1 MARKLTAPGPAPVAV
16 PAVHANKGVEAWYRD
31 KLYALIADMH
41 SDLAQKL
48 SLAWATNPPEIGFA
62 NDGLLM
68 VELLA
73 TDASP
78 TKEIA
83 EVLKKWG
90 KKWSRKL
97 DKLSLDISLKF
108 ARKNFTVTDRQL
120 QDAFAKAGFTV
131 KFKPTKRSLE
141 AYQAVAQENVGLIKS
156 IPQQYLK
163 DVQVQVWESVKK
175 GADMQTLAEGLRK
188 TYGITT
194 RRAALIARDQ
204 NNKAK
209 ATIEN
214 TRRQQLG
221 IDTAIWQ
228 HSGGGKE
235 PRPAHVAMSGKPYK
249 LTKGMW
255 DTDEREFVWP
265 GTLIN
270 CRCTSRAVI
279 PGFEDA

>member
-1 MARKLTAPGPAPVAV
+1 MPRNLTAPGPKPVVV
-16 PAVHANKGVEAWYRD
+16 PAVHANLGVEAWYRD
-31 KLYALIADMH
+31 RLYRLIDAM
-41 SDLAQKL
+41 STDLVTEL
-48 SLAWATNPPEIGFA
+48 SVAWALDAPEIGFA
-62 NDGLLM
+62 H
-68 VELLA
+68 
-73 TDASP
+73 DASP
-78 TKEIA
+78 TKIIA
-83 EVLKKWG
+83 DLLDKWG

-97 DKLSLDISLKF
+97 DKLSLDIASKF
-108 ARKNFTVTDRQL
+108 ARKSFSVTDKSL
-120 QDAFAKAGFTV
+120 QAAFAKAGFTV
-131 KFKPTKRSLE
+131 QFKPTQRSLE
-141 AYQAVAQENVGLIKS
+141 SYQAVAAENVGLIRS

-175 GADMQTLAEGLRK
+175 GADMHTLAKGLRK

-209 ATIEN
+209 AVIEN

-221 IDTAIWQ
+221 ITKAIWQ

-235 PRPAHVAMSGKPYK
+235 PRPTHVAASGKPYD
-249 LTKGMW
+249 LAKGMW
-255 DTDEREFVWP
+255 DKDEKEFVWP

-279 PGFEDA
+279 PGFE